1 MIKVPSSEF
10 SKNFGKYR
18 EAVHRG
24 PVAVT
29 SHERVI
35 GYFVSADEYEE
46 YVRIKERMPKALA
59 IEDLSQETIQ
69 AIAKSKMDSRHKHLN
84 KLLD

>member
-1 MIKVPSSEF
+1 M
-10 SKNFGKYR
+10 
-18 EAVHRG
+18 
-24 PVAVT
+24 
-29 SHERVI
+29 
-35 GYFVSADEYEE
+35 SADEYEE